1 MTLPQLARHRST
13 GQNISRI
20 LLQIAPISQ
29 EVEQLLFV
37 RGSGGNGTSFDAA
50 TYRELLMGTL
60 PDDWQERWVNY
71 KFSRNELHKALALME
86 SAERHPEDAELLALA
101 KTNVGIPKDQ
111 FQQKTGALRE
121 WLDRTDACIAL
132 LISAI

>member
-1 MTLPQLARHRST
+1 
-13 GQNISRI
+13 
-20 LLQIAPISQ
+20 
-29 EVEQLLFV
+29 
-37 RGSGGNGTSFDAA
+37 
-50 TYRELLMGTL
+50 
-60 PDDWQERWVNY
+60 
-71 KFSRNELHKALALME
+71 
-86 SAERHPEDAELLALA
+86 LALA